1 MISLSLFTVSCLSIA
16 SVASARTLAQPVIQH
31 IAARSQYL
39 GGWPLALST
48 SPGVT
53 CPASASVAC
62 PTTEINP
69 TCCPTGN
76 TCNWASSQFTNYCCP
91 TADDCLEAVLNF
103 PRCASDNQTMF
114 KNGDGGF
121 YCCNPGEIAM
131 NPSTGKEG
139 GLCEPAD
146 QTVPKSELA
155 TIATQFGIAAATQT
169 PTATATGSNPAT
181 ATGGGGGNPTETN
194 PSGAATTSVSPTTGM
209 TTVTSNINKWP
220 MATKIGV
227 GVGVLAFF
235 VIFCV
240 VLSICR
246 SRRRRN
252 RNVIPGAYGY
262 DEFGNRVDGYGAGYV
277 QRPGYEPYRPVHS
290 PSPAPPNHV
299 TVNVVQGDLNQ

>member
-1 MISLSLFTVSCLSIA
+1 MAARVIGQAASSGVIAVQQVSISLII
-16 SVASARTLAQPVIQH
+16 RT
-31 IAARSQYL
+31 
-39 GGWPLALST
+39 T
-48 SPGVT
+48 
-53 CPASASVAC
+53 
-62 PTTEINP
+62 
-69 TCCPTGN
+69 N
-76 TCNWASSQFTNYCCP
+76 TNVR

-114 KNGDGGF
+114 MNGDGGY

-131 NPSTGKEG
+131 NPTTGTLG

-155 TIATQFGIAAATQT
+155 TIATQFGIATSTQA
-169 PTATATGSNPAT
+169 PTAAVTGSNPAT
-181 ATGGGGGNPTETN
+181 ATGGSVNPTETN
-194 PSGAATTSVSPTTGM
+194 PSGSATTSVSPTTGT

-220 MATKIGV
+220 LATKIGA

-252 RNVIPGAYGY
+252 RNVIPGACGY
-262 DEFGNRVDGYGAGYV
+262 DTAVPQYDELGNRVDGYGAGYV